1 MNKESPS
8 AVTYLLI
15 ITVPASCSEKT
26 PIGLHSFFVP
36 KNMMYRGA
44 CVNYSVEIQPAKSG
58 LIKNDVTGKQELNI
72 LSHTQR
78 PLNRHTTVAQPIY

>member
-1 MNKESPS
+1 
-8 AVTYLLI
+8 
-15 ITVPASCSEKT
+15 
-26 PIGLHSFFVP
+26 
-36 KNMMYRGA
+36 MYRGA

-78 PLNRHTTVAQPIY
+78 PLNRHTTVTQPIYLAKFAIKTLPISPYYDKLTLNFPLIK